1 MTGAHIA
8 YALAMKLKIETANKR
23 RGSNEPSPCVM
34 YCGPSQ
40 QSVNVVLSEL
50 SYLEINILIFS
61 ELVDIL
67 VLHVYYNVPQ
77 EFSKCMADTSSNSKL
92 WM

>member
-8 YALAMKLKIETANKR
+8 CALAYKLKIETARSR

-40 QSVNVVLSEL
+40 QSVNVVLSKYRAL
-50 SYLEINILIFS
+50 NFCLLF
-61 ELVDIL
+61 
-67 VLHVYYNVPQ
+67 
-77 EFSKCMADTSSNSKL
+77 
-92 WM
+92 